1 MDDILTMKAID
12 GLMLLMNAPP
22 IKKKQPKTLIKKKQ
36 PKTLIKKKR
45 AENLKAWHQM
55 QRIMKDREATKHR
68 NRSKAMKATWAKRKA
83 ISTN

>member
-22 IKKKQPKTLIKKKQ
+22 IKKKKQQRKTLIKE
-36 PKTLIKKKR
+36 KR

-55 QRIMKDREATKHR
+55 RRNAKEREAIKHR
-68 NRSKAMKATWAKRKA
+68 NRSNAMKATWAKRKA

>member
-22 IKKKQPKTLIKKKQ
+22 IKKKQ

-68 NRSKAMKATWAKRKA
+68 NRSKAMKAVWAKRKA

>member
-22 IKKKQPKTLIKKKQ
+22 IKKKQRKTLIKE
-36 PKTLIKKKR
+36 KR

-55 QRIMKDREATKHR
+55 RRNAKERDAIKHS
-68 NRSKAMKATWAKRKA
+68 NRSKAMKAVWARRKA
-83 ISTN
+83 Q